1 MRTGHRP
8 PCQYR
13 IRGHLTLP
21 FKTRHDV
28 AALSRLLVVS
38 GVCLAVSLAAGFPAV
53 AQRQSR
59 MGQGNRGMNQG
70 SGGMLDRNHN
80 GSHDRVFGSS
90 LASPVRTTHPG
101 LQLGLGGRWWDDHKV
116 VKKLNLSPSQQQRM
130 DSIFEANR
138 PTLVTLY
145 SNFLHQQELLASI
158 PPGDLQDEAKVFAAI
173 DRVAQARSDLEKEN
187 VHMLLQVRQELAPE
201 QLQRLDEQIA
211 KLH

>member
-1 MRTGHRP
+1 M
-8 PCQYR
+8 
-13 IRGHLTLP
+13 P
-21 FKTRHDV
+21 FKTRQHV
-28 AALSRLLVVS
+28 AALWRLLVVS
-38 GVCLAVSLAAGFPAV
+38 GVGVGVALGGCSPAV
-53 AQRQSR
+53 AQRPSR
-59 MGQGNRGMNQG
+59 MGQGSRDMNQG
-70 SGGMLDRNHN
+70 SGGILSTNHN

-90 LASPVRTTHPG
+90 LVSPVRTTHPG

-130 DSIFEANR
+130 DSIFEVNR

-145 SNFLHQQELLASI
+145 SNLLHEQEMLASI

-173 DRVAQARSDLEKEN
+173 DRVARARSDLEKEN
-187 VHMLLQVRQELAPE
+187 VHMLLQVRQELDPE